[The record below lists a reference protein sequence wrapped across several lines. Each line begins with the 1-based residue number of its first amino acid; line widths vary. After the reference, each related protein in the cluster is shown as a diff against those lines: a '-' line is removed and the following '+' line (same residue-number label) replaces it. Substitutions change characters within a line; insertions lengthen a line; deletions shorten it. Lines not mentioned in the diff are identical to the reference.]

1 MQFGETA
8 LVKATWRGWIDICQ
22 MLIDA
27 GIDVNAQD
35 IVSCLCCCVQQL
47 LELGMGSEQILQSF
61 ITSFKPQL
69 GELLLMTKD
78 APN

>member
-1 MQFGETA
+1 MISIQITITDTNYFALMQFGETA

-35 IVSCLCCCVQQL
+35 IVSCLYCLCATIIRAGNGL
-47 LELGMGSEQILQSF
+47 
-61 ITSFKPQL
+61 
-69 GELLLMTKD
+69 
-78 APN
+78 

>member
-1 MQFGETA
+1 MMKHFASMQFGETA

-35 IVSCLCCCVQQL
+35 IVSCCYIIYTV
-47 LELGMGSEQILQSF
+47 S
-61 ITSFKPQL
+61 
-69 GELLLMTKD
+69 
-78 APN
+78 